1 MFDTSYRL
9 ILFSLLSMI
18 SAGMLLYYDTATI
31 VAYVLLVIG
40 FLGIGIGILIGF
52 FKMINDSN

>member
-1 MFDTSYRL
+1 
-9 ILFSLLSMI
+9 MI
-18 SAGMLLYYDTATI
+18 IAGMLLFYDTAAI

-40 FLGIGIGILIGF
+40 FLGTGIGILIGF

>member
-18 SAGMLLYYDTATI
+18 IAGMLLFYDTAAI

-40 FLGIGIGILIGF
+40 FLGTGIGILIGF

>member
-18 SAGMLLYYDTATI
+18 IAGALLFYDIATI
-31 VAYVLLVIG
+31 VAYALLVIG
-40 FLGIGIGILIGF
+40 FFGIGIGILIGF
-52 FKMINDSN
+52 FKMINDSD